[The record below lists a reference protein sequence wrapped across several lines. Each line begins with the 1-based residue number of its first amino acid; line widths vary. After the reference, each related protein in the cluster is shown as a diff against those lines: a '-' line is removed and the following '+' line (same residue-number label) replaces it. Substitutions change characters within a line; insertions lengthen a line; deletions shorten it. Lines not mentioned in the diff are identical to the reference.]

1 MLLMS
6 GSILW
11 TRLDGPFPRK
21 RVETDVHRHAFVD
34 EWQVCPAKQTLLQA
48 IIMAAVALSPRLS
61 LLLPFVCL
69 AFLDQRHSSSSNAFT
84 CRTKFM
90 VCSV

>member
-1 MLLMS
+1 
-6 GSILW
+6 
-11 TRLDGPFPRK
+11 
-21 RVETDVHRHAFVD
+21 
-34 EWQVCPAKQTLLQA
+34 
-48 IIMAAVALSPRLS
+48 MAAIALSPCLT
-61 LLLPFVCL
+61 LLRPFVRL